1 MHTEAF
7 QFNSFEVDDTPKKKA
22 RLSGGPVANPGEPEV
37 EVEVET
43 GLKHTRSDGDGAA
56 KKKGKRSDGA
66 MAMDLPLRMKPEE
79 QEEADQQTI
88 LERST
93 LNICKVWHAH
103 GHHNV
108 S

>member
-22 RLSGGPVANPGEPEV
+22 RLPGEPEV

-56 KKKGKRSDGA
+56 KKNGKIFCQPHAGA
-66 MAMDLPLRMKPEE
+66 YETVTNNLLRMKPEE
-79 QEEADQQTI
+79 QEEADQQAI
-88 LERST
+88 LELS
-93 LNICKVWHAH
+93 LIHI
-103 GHHNV
+103 
-108 S
+108 

>member
-22 RLSGGPVANPGEPEV
+22 RLPGEPEV

-66 MAMDLPLRMKPEE
+66 MAMDLLLRMKPEE
-79 QEEADQQTI
+79 QEEADQQAI

>member
-56 KKKGKRSDGA
+56 TKKGKRSDG
-66 MAMDLPLRMKPEE
+66 DVSPFKD
-79 QEEADQQTI
+79 EAGGTRGGRPTNHPRAVHPQYM
-88 LERST
+88 
-93 LNICKVWHAH
+93 
-103 GHHNV
+103 
-108 S
+108 